1 MIASVQPAAANCP
14 ETNMLKV
21 LNTDQVRFIALLAK
35 AGRTARDELLGN
47 VGEDQL
53 ELAELKPAR
62 GEHNPAAALGFA
74 PLAPDAPQIAAL
86 RDALASL
93 TSAGRAEL
101 YALMRVGE
109 NQIAVDK
116 LYLGLREAERLGDE
130 TTTAALLED
139 VDLHDHLM
147 KGLYEGRLSS

>member
-1 MIASVQPAAANCP
+1 
-14 ETNMLKV
+14 MLKA

-35 AGRTARDELLGN
+35 AGRIARDELLGN

-62 GEHNPAAALGFA
+62 GEHNPTAALGFA

-93 TSAGRAEL
+93 TPAGRSEL
-101 YALMRVGE
+101 YALMRVGQ
-109 NQIAVDK
+109 NQLAVGK
-116 LYLGLREAERLGDE
+116 WYRGLREAERLGDE
-130 TTTAALLED
+130 TITASLLED